1 MVAAVRV
8 FSGQR
13 AWLVQRFSA
22 LAILGLLVL
31 SIVTL
36 LGADGSAFERWRA
49 VATSTHGAVLL
60 FVFFVAMG
68 IHGWI
73 GARDIVLDYV
83 HAPALRVPLLA
94 VIAIV
99 LFAIL
104 IRVAMIIAGT
114 P

>member
-1 MVAAVRV
+1 MRV

-22 LAILGLLVL
+22 LAIVVLLVL
-31 SIVTL
+31 AVVTL
-36 LGADGSAFERWRA
+36 LGADGSPFERWRA

-60 FVFFVAMG
+60 VVFFVAMG

-83 HAPALRVPLLA
+83 HAPAVRVPLLA
-94 VIAIV
+94 LIAIV
-99 LFAIL
+99 LFAIQ
-104 IRVAMIIAGT
+104 IRVVMILVQS